1 MRVFIVMINLIRWI
15 MLLLSVSIFF
25 VPLSIAQS
33 IFTGPDGKF
42 EEQTLSVP
50 YAFYNEAFGAAA
62 AYAYGKIGYPQKQSA
77 ILTTA
82 MVGSKGSVMGFF
94 IGRDMR
100 LPWSERLFLDPIV
113 QIGWF
118 KDADSYTDG
127 NPNFTDERAGS
138 NDSDEDNFIEGDGWD
153 NFFRLRFKYLL
164 PIGNGKKHIINT
176 FEFDRGLIKGGAA
189 GGSVWNPLTSGRT
202 FFELLPF
209 YRRQQIDSDDVD
221 RDIKTNGVEFSVFY
235 DNRDFFA
242 NPSLGSALR
251 FDISRD
257 FGGFD
262 SSNSWTVLQ
271 AELDKYF
278 SLGPSKTFRQRVV
291 AFDFW
296 TAYSPTWDVKGVVDG
311 QEVISNRPPAYAGAT
326 LGGLWRLRGFPAQRF
341 SDKASIY
348 YALEYRMIPDWNPFN
363 RWPWLQKYVGIE
375 WLQFVPFVE
384 VGRVAPSWNVNEL
397 HTDMK
402 WNVGLGLRLWAKGL
416 VARIDTAVSDEGLG
430 VAMMV
435 SQPFQF

>member
-1 MRVFIVMINLIRWI
+1 MINRVSWI
-15 MLLLSVSIFF
+15 MLVLLASLLI
-25 VPLSIAQS
+25 VPLSVAQS
-33 IFTGPDGKF
+33 VFTGLDGKF

-77 ILTTA
+77 ILATA

-94 IGRDMR
+94 IGRDLR

-113 QIGWF
+113 QVGWF

-127 NPNFTDERAGS
+127 NPDFPDERAGS

-164 PIGNGKKHIINT
+164 PIGNGRDQIVNT
-176 FEFDRGLIKGGAA
+176 FKFDRGLLKSGAT
-189 GGSVWNPLTSGRT
+189 GGSVWNPMASGRT
-202 FFELLPF
+202 YFELLPF
-209 YRRQQIDSDDVD
+209 YRRQQIDGNDAD
-221 RDIKTNGVEFSVFY
+221 RDIKTNGIEFSVFY
-235 DNRDFFA
+235 DNRDFIG
-242 NPSLGSALR
+242 NPSKGSAVR
-251 FDISRD
+251 FDITRD
-257 FGGFD
+257 FGWFD

-271 AELDKYF
+271 TEFDKYF
-278 SLGPSKTFRQRVV
+278 SLGPSKTFRQRVI

-296 TAYSPTWDVKGVVDG
+296 TAYSPTWDVEGVVDG
-311 QEVISNRPPAYAGAT
+311 QEVIANRPPAYAGAT
-326 LGGLWRLRGFPAQRF
+326 LGGLWRMRGFPSQRF

-375 WLQFVPFVE
+375 WLQFAPFVE

-402 WNVGLGLRLWAKGL
+402 WNAGLGLRLWAKGL
-416 VARIDTAVSDEGLG
+416 VARIDTAVSDEGFG